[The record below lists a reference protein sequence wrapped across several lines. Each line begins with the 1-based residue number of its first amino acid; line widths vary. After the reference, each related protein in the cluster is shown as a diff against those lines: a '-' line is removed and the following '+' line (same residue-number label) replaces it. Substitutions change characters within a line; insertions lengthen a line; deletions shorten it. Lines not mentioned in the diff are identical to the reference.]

1 MARSRAQEV
10 SLSLSLPISLCL
22 SRSAQTKRKHQTI
35 SDACSG
41 MYVLASPC
49 VRFEP
54 SHSSSASQPPDDYV
68 NYCFGTISLV
78 FILYSAVCRL
88 FGLLSGS
95 PKCST
100 VYSKLTLFIVAG
112 TTFEW
117 LRATHRPKS
126 FCSSF
131 DMLNM
136 VDSVVVFKGTNA
148 GIGYGRPTA
157 HLFSNF

>member
-1 MARSRAQEV
+1 MQGARGKSL
-10 SLSLSLPISLCL
+10 SSHLPLSLSLCADQTKASNGFR
-22 SRSAQTKRKHQTI
+22 SRSCNAF
-35 SDACSG
+35 SG

-54 SHSSSASQPPDDYV
+54 SHSSSPPDDYV

-78 FILYSAVCRL
+78 FILYSAVCRF

-95 PKCST
+95 PEFFT
-100 VYSKLTLFIVAG
+100 VYSKLTLFIVAE

-117 LRATHRPKS
+117 LRASHRPKS

-136 VDSVVVFKGTNA
+136 VDSVVVFKGTIA